1 MVRSSLIAC
10 KIDEGYFTKNTLFL
24 FYANL
29 KDSMRTGR
37 LTICIVLG
45 SHSMNTAFLDQIKEL
60 FSTADILFVEANNID
75 VAFIVL
81 ANGKNVSVIE

>member
-1 MVRSSLIAC
+1 
-10 KIDEGYFTKNTLFL
+10 
-24 FYANL
+24 
-29 KDSMRTGR
+29 
-37 LTICIVLG
+37 
-45 SHSMNTAFLDQIKEL
+45 MNTAFLDQIKEL